1 MKDVKQKEL
10 FLEQLKKMPII
21 QIACKNSGIS
31 RATIYRWKK
40 EDKEF
45 AKNMNGA
52 ILEGETFI
60 TDVSESQLISMI
72 KDKNFPA
79 IQLWLRTHHPKY
91 GNKIELLGN
100 LKIEN
105 EPLTV
110 EQQEIVRRALQL
122 AGLEDKEN

>member
-1 MKDVKQKEL
+1 MKDIKQKEL

-31 RATIYRWKK
+31 RATVYRWKK

-45 AKNMNGA
+45 AKSMNEA
-52 ILEGETFI
+52 IFEGETFV
-60 TDVSESQLISMI
+60 TDMSESQLISMI

-110 EQQEIVRRALQL
+110 GQQEIVRRALQL